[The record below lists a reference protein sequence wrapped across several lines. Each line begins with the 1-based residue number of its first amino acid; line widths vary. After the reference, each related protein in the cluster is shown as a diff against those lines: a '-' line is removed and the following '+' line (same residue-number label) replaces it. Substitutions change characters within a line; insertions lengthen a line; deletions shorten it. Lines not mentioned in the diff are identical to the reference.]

1 MNIVSHRFQEVKKC
15 NHLPSKS
22 TERASNGNESSHLT
36 EGQHSSEDDGSNDSV
51 GDQHRCWTTC
61 GKTLS
66 RAQEQTSAD
75 CTCLIVSADLE
86 RLAKK

>member
-1 MNIVSHRFQEVKKC
+1 MIIVSHRIQEIKNC
-15 NHLPSKS
+15 NHLPSES
-22 TERASNGNESSHLT
+22 TEGTGNGNESSHLT
-36 EGQHSSEDDGSNDSV
+36 KRQHGGENDGSDDGV

-86 RLAKK
+86 